1 MPPDRGEQEA
11 LRVPSASMGRAPGQ
25 GAGGEARGDAGDA
38 GPRGVRIGQALKRRG
53 VTKQQT
59 LAAELAVHEST
70 VTRWRNGA
78 ALSVVHAIALCQ
90 ALDISA
96 DWLLLGRG
104 EMEAHKVAGVLD
116 AAAARGAPDA
126 GLGFGV
132 DARAKLDAFVAALID
147 DIRRDAAKR

>member
-1 MPPDRGEQEA
+1 M
-11 LRVPSASMGRAPGQ
+11 PSASIGRPLGLA
-25 GAGGEARGDAGDA
+25 AGGEVPCDAGDP
-38 GPRGVRIGQALKRRG
+38 GPRGARIGQALKRRG

-78 ALSVVHAIALCQ
+78 ALSVEHAIALCV

-104 EMEAHKVAGVLD
+104 EMEAHKVGGVRE
-116 AAAARGAPDA
+116 AAVPGVVDSGL
-126 GLGFGV
+126 GLGF
-132 DARAKLDAFVAALID
+132 DAQTKLEAFVAALID
-147 DIRRDAAKR
+147 DIRCGGGEK